1 MDHIK
6 KFEEFDFNNN
16 KTFESIGETKL
27 QRFYKRAF
35 GLFLSPITIPIF
47 ANFSTDLKIK
57 ALKKIVIEN
66 YIEEMAEYEL
76 LDNAKYDIS
85 QPSILNKIFKRLKM
99 IRKKKDKYKTINDYM
114 RTGIKFMRFCNLIN
128 FRNRED
134 IDYIED
140 ELKNFFSQKTDD
152 EWIEEY
158 KKTMSSHN
166 GIVRKKIGDFGGW
179 DRARPED
186 LIDEV
191 RPVRDRPR
199 DRPGQGR
206 RVAG

>member
-1 MDHIK
+1 MNHIK

-16 KTFESIGETKL
+16 KTFESIGDTKL
-27 QRFYKRAF
+27 KRFYKIAF
-35 GLFLSPITIPIF
+35 ALFLSPITIPVF
-47 ANFSTDLKIK
+47 ANYNTDRKIK
-57 ALKKIVIEN
+57 VLKDIVIKS
-66 YIEEMAEYEL
+66 YIEEMAEYDL

-85 QPSILNKIFKRLKM
+85 QPSILNKIFKRLK
-99 IRKKKDKYKTINDYM
+99 IIKKKKDKYKTINDYM
-114 RTGIKFMRFCNLIN
+114 MGGMKFMRMCNLIN

-158 KKTMSSHN
+158 K
-166 GIVRKKIGDFGGW
+166 GVVRKKMDLF
-179 DRARPED
+179 RPRPED
-186 LIDEV
+186 LLDEV

>member
-114 RTGIKFMRFCNLIN
+114 RFCNLIN

>member
-1 MDHIK
+1 MNHIK

-16 KTFESIGETKL
+16 KTFESIGDTKL
-27 QRFYKRAF
+27 QRFYKSAF
-35 GLFLSPITIPIF
+35 GLFLSPLTIPIF
-47 ANFSTDLKIK
+47 ANFSTDRKIK
-57 ALKKIVIEN
+57 ALKNIVIES

-76 LDNAKYDIS
+76 LDNAKYDIV

-99 IRKKKDKYKTINDYM
+99 IKKKKDKYKTINDYLM
-114 RTGIKFMRFCNLIN
+114 GGMKFMRRCNLIN

-158 KKTMSSHN
+158 KRTMMFHN
-166 GIVRKKIGDFGGW
+166 GVVRKKIGLF
-179 DRARPED
+179 RPRPED
-186 LIDEV
+186 LVDEV

>member
-1 MDHIK
+1 MNHIK

-16 KTFESIGETKL
+16 KTFESIGDTKL
-27 QRFYKRAF
+27 KRFYKSAF
-35 GLFLSPITIPIF
+35 ALFLSPITIPVF
-47 ANFSTDLKIK
+47 ANYNTDRKIK
-57 ALKKIVIEN
+57 VLKDIVIKS
-66 YIEEMAEYEL
+66 YIEEMAEYDL

-85 QPSILNKIFKRLKM
+85 QPSILNKIFKRLK
-99 IRKKKDKYKTINDYM
+99 IIKKKKDKYKTINDYM
-114 RTGIKFMRFCNLIN
+114 MGGMKFMRMCNLIN

-158 KKTMSSHN
+158 KGTLMFHN
-166 GIVRKKIGDFGGW
+166 GVVRKKMDLF
-179 DRARPED
+179 RPRPED
-186 LIDEV
+186 LLDEV

>member
-1 MDHIK
+1 MNHIK

-16 KTFESIGETKL
+16 KTFESIGDTKL
-27 QRFYKRAF
+27 KRFYKIAF
-35 GLFLSPITIPIF
+35 ALFLSPITIPVF
-47 ANFSTDLKIK
+47 ANYNTDRKIK
-57 ALKKIVIEN
+57 VLKDIVIKS
-66 YIEEMAEYEL
+66 YIEEMAEYDL

-85 QPSILNKIFKRLKM
+85 QPSILNKIFKRLK
-99 IRKKKDKYKTINDYM
+99 IIKKKKDKYKTINDYM
-114 RTGIKFMRFCNLIN
+114 MGGMKFMRMCNLIN

-134 IDYIED
+134 IDYVED

-158 KKTMSSHN
+158 K
-166 GIVRKKIGDFGGW
+166 GVVRKKMDLF
-179 DRARPED
+179 RPHPED
-186 LIDEV
+186 LLDEV

>member
-1 MDHIK
+1 
-6 KFEEFDFNNN
+6 
-16 KTFESIGETKL
+16 
-27 QRFYKRAF
+27 
-35 GLFLSPITIPIF
+35 
-47 ANFSTDLKIK
+47 
-57 ALKKIVIEN
+57 
-66 YIEEMAEYEL
+66 MAEYEL

-114 RTGIKFMRFCNLIN
+114 MGGMKFMRRCNLIN

>member
-1 MDHIK
+1 MNHIK

-16 KTFESIGETKL
+16 KTFESIGDTKL
-27 QRFYKRAF
+27 KRFYKIAF
-35 GLFLSPITIPIF
+35 ALFLSPITIPVF
-47 ANFSTDLKIK
+47 ANYNTDRKIK
-57 ALKKIVIEN
+57 VLKDIVIKS
-66 YIEEMAEYEL
+66 YIEEMAEYDL

-85 QPSILNKIFKRLKM
+85 QPSILNKIFKKLK
-99 IRKKKDKYKTINDYM
+99 IIKKKNDKYKTINDYM
-114 RTGIKFMRFCNLIN
+114 MGGMKFMRMCNLIN

-158 KKTMSSHN
+158 K
-166 GIVRKKIGDFGGW
+166 GVVRKKMDLF
-179 DRARPED
+179 RPRPED
-186 LIDEV
+186 LLDEV

>member
-1 MDHIK
+1 MNHIK

-16 KTFESIGETKL
+16 KTFESIGDTKL
-27 QRFYKRAF
+27 KRFYKIAF
-35 GLFLSPITIPIF
+35 ALFLSPITIPVF
-47 ANFSTDLKIK
+47 VNYNTDRKIK
-57 ALKKIVIEN
+57 VLKDIVIKS
-66 YIEEMAEYEL
+66 YIEEMAEYDL

-85 QPSILNKIFKRLKM
+85 QPSILNKIFKRLK
-99 IRKKKDKYKTINDYM
+99 IIKKKKDKYKTINDYM
-114 RTGIKFMRFCNLIN
+114 MGGMKFMSMCNLIN

-158 KKTMSSHN
+158 K
-166 GIVRKKIGDFGGW
+166 GVVRKKMDLF
-179 DRARPED
+179 RPRPED
-186 LIDEV
+186 LLDEV